1 MFTQKSTPIMKE
13 KESGTGA
20 ATIIAPGT
28 EITGHIESKGDIR
41 VDGVLN
47 GNLTT
52 TAKVLVGADGVINGD
67 VDAAQAD
74 VLGKIEG
81 NVKVKELL
89 YLRGNCHVKGNIH
102 TAQLQV
108 DATASFNGECH
119 MGPVANVVELKKEA
133 STDAWQAAEN

>member
-13 KESGTGA
+13 KETDSGA

-47 GNLTT
+47 GNLVT
-52 TAKVLVGADGVINGD
+52 TAKVLVGADGVIKGD

-74 VLGKIEG
+74 VLGKIQG
-81 NVKVKELL
+81 NVKVKDLL
-89 YLRGNCHVKGNIH
+89 YLRGNCHVQGNIH

-108 DATASFNGECH
+108 DATASFNG
-119 MGPVANVVELKKEA
+119 
-133 STDAWQAAEN
+133 